1 MEIEEARE
9 LILEKIKNTEGTEIK
24 ALEDSFGYVLAQDI
38 TSKRD
43 IPSFP
48 RSTMDGY
55 AVHSDDIKGAN
66 RDNPVKLTVTEEL
79 CAGDVPDKSKDHGP
93 GTTVRIMTGA
103 YIPEAYNAVIMQE
116 KTNYAMDIVE
126 IYEDIKPY
134 QNYCKVGEDLQKG
147 SLVVSKGTRLNPS
160 HLSLIAELGIDN
172 VFIYKPLRTA
182 IISTGSELQDVSEKA
197 APGKIFNSI
206 AYMLQAYIRRQGLI
220 VSMRDI
226 CPDDEK
232 TLKIKIEEAIK
243 KSDFI
248 ITTGGVSVGKRD
260 IVPKVISEMGGKLL
274 FQRADIQ
281 PGTPTAAFDLNGK
294 IVLALSGNPYA
305 AMANFEMYYWD
316 AAARFMNCSDYK
328 PDRKCAILK
337 SEYTKI
343 NKHRRLLRAYY
354 EDGEVSLIDSVHA
367 SSVISNLTKCNCY
380 IDLEAGRSVQ
390 IGDSVRVQLFK

>member
-1 MEIEEARE
+1 MEIEEAKE
-9 LILEKIKNTEGTEIK
+9 LILDKIKNTNDTEMK

-38 TSKRD
+38 ISERD
-43 IPSFP
+43 IPPFP
-48 RSTMDGY
+48 RSAMDGY

-66 RDNPVKLTVTEEL
+66 SDNPVKLTVIEEL
-79 CAGDVPDKSKDHGP
+79 CAGDVPDNSKDYGP

-103 YIPEAYNAVIMQE
+103 YIPEAYDAVIMQE
-116 KTNYAMDIVE
+116 KTNYAMDIVD

-134 QNYCKVGEDLQKG
+134 QNYCQIGEDLQRG
-147 SLVVSKGTRLNPS
+147 TLVVCKGTRLSPS
-160 HLSLIAELGIDN
+160 HLSLIAELGIEK
-172 VFIYKPLRTA
+172 VLIYKPLKTA
-182 IISTGSELQDVSEKA
+182 IISTGSELQDISEKA

-206 AYMLQAYIRRQGLI
+206 AYLLQAYIRRQGLI

-232 TLKIKIEEAIK
+232 TLKIKIEEALK

-281 PGTPTAAFDLNGK
+281 PGTPTAAFELDGT

-316 AAARFMNCSDYK
+316 IAARFMNCSDYK
-328 PDRKCAILK
+328 PDRKSAVLK
-337 SEYTKI
+337 SEYNKI

>member
-1 MEIEEARE
+1 MEIEEAKE
-9 LILEKIKNTEGTEIK
+9 LILDKIKNTKDTEMK

-38 TSKRD
+38 ISEGD

-48 RSTMDGY
+48 RSAMDGY

-66 RDNPVKLTVTEEL
+66 RDNPVKLTVIEEL

-93 GTTVRIMTGA
+93 GTAVRIMTGA
-103 YIPEAYNAVIMQE
+103 YIPEAYDAVIMQE
-116 KTNYAMDIVE
+116 KTNYAMDIVD

-134 QNYCKVGEDLQKG
+134 QNYCQIGEDLQRG
-147 SLVVSKGTRLNPS
+147 TLVVCKGTRLNPS
-160 HLSLIAELGIDN
+160 HLSLIAELGIEK
-172 VFIYKPLRTA
+172 VLIYKPLKTA

-232 TLKIKIEEAIK
+232 TLKIKIEEALK

-248 ITTGGVSVGKRD
+248 ITTGGVSVGKKD

-281 PGTPTAAFDLNGK
+281 PGTPTAAFDLDGT

-316 AAARFMNCSDYK
+316 IAARFMNCSDYK
-328 PDRKCAILK
+328 PDRKNAVLK
-337 SEYTKI
+337 SEYNKI

-380 IDLEAGRSVQ
+380 IDLEAGRTVQ

>member
-1 MEIEEARE
+1 MEIEEAKE
-9 LILEKIKNTEGTEIK
+9 LILDKIKNTNDTEMK

-38 TSKRD
+38 ISERD

-48 RSTMDGY
+48 RSAMDGY

-66 RDNPVKLTVTEEL
+66 RDNPVKLTVIEEL
-79 CAGDVPDKSKDHGP
+79 CAGDVPDNSKDYGP
-93 GTTVRIMTGA
+93 GTAVRIMTGA
-103 YIPEAYNAVIMQE
+103 YIPEAYDAVIMQE
-116 KTNYAMDIVE
+116 KTNYAMDIVD

-134 QNYCKVGEDLQKG
+134 QNYCQIGEDLQRG
-147 SLVVSKGTRLNPS
+147 TLVVCKGTRLNPS
-160 HLSLIAELGIDN
+160 HLSLIAELGIEK
-172 VFIYKPLRTA
+172 VLIYKPLKTA
-182 IISTGSELQDVSEKA
+182 IISTGSELQDISEKA

-232 TLKIKIEEAIK
+232 TLKIKIEEALK

-248 ITTGGVSVGKRD
+248 ITTGGVSVGIRD

-281 PGTPTAAFDLNGK
+281 PGTPTAAFDLDGT

-328 PDRKCAILK
+328 PDRKSAVLK
-337 SEYTKI
+337 SEYNKI

>member
-48 RSTMDGY
+48 RSAMDGY

-232 TLKIKIEEAIK
+232 TLKIKIEEALK

-248 ITTGGVSVGKRD
+248 ITTGGVSVGKKD
-260 IVPKVISEMGGKLL
+260 IVPKVISEMGGELL

-294 IVLALSGNPYA
+294 IILALSGNPYA

>member
-1 MEIEEARE
+1 MEIEEAKE
-9 LILEKIKNTEGTEIK
+9 LILDKIKNTNDTEMK

-38 TSKRD
+38 ISEGD

-48 RSTMDGY
+48 RSAMDGY

-66 RDNPVKLTVTEEL
+66 RDNPVKLTVIEEL
-79 CAGDVPDKSKDHGP
+79 CAGDVPDNSKDYGP
-93 GTTVRIMTGA
+93 GTAVRIMTGA
-103 YIPEAYNAVIMQE
+103 YIPEAYDAVIMQE
-116 KTNYAMDIVE
+116 KTNYAMDIVD

-134 QNYCKVGEDLQKG
+134 QNYCQIGEDLQRG
-147 SLVVSKGTRLNPS
+147 TLVVCKGTRLNPS
-160 HLSLIAELGIDN
+160 HLSLIAELGIEK
-172 VFIYKPLRTA
+172 VLIYKPLKTA
-182 IISTGSELQDVSEKA
+182 IISTGSELQDISEKA

-206 AYMLQAYIRRQGLI
+206 AYLLQAYIRRQGLI

-232 TLKIKIEEAIK
+232 TLKIKIEEALK

-281 PGTPTAAFDLNGK
+281 PGTPTAAFELDGT

-316 AAARFMNCSDYK
+316 IAARFMNCSDYK
-328 PDRKCAILK
+328 PDRKSAVLK
-337 SEYTKI
+337 SEYNKI

-380 IDLEAGRSVQ
+380 IDLEAGRSVR

>member
-48 RSTMDGY
+48 RSAMDGY

-232 TLKIKIEEAIK
+232 TLKTKIEEAID

-248 ITTGGVSVGKRD
+248 ITTGGVSVGKKD
-260 IVPKVISEMGGKLL
+260 IVPKVISEMGGELL

-316 AAARFMNCSDYK
+316 IAARFMNCSDYK
-328 PDRKCAILK
+328 PDRKSAVLK
-337 SEYTKI
+337 SEYNKI

>member
-48 RSTMDGY
+48 RSAMDGY

-226 CPDDEK
+226 CLDDEK
-232 TLKIKIEEAIK
+232 TLKTKIEEAID

-248 ITTGGVSVGKRD
+248 ITTGGVSVGKKD
-260 IVPKVISEMGGKLL
+260 IVPKVISEMGGELL